1 MAMIFPRMRQIL
13 AGLCLSVLLLTTA
26 CAPEAPSRWDQV
38 QQETTQK
45 KPAAQTKTTTPKTTT
60 AASKPVSGSQF
71 NKFFPRPGSGYERVY
86 TQEKAGFAEAKLKQG
101 GKDVAMLAISDTAS
115 NPSAAAKYQQ
125 SSRTVAGYPAVE
137 TGTTATSVLVGD
149 RYQVKVISRDPAF
162 TKSDREAWLQ
172 KFDLNGLENL
182 PAARKS

>member
-1 MAMIFPRMRQIL
+1 MIFPRTRQIL
-13 AGLCLSVLLLTTA
+13 AGLCLSLLLLTTA
-26 CAPEAPSRWDQV
+26 CAPEEPSRWDQV

-45 KPAAQTKTTTPKTTT
+45 QPAAQTKTTT
-60 AASKPVSGSQF
+60 AATKPVSGDQF
-71 NKFFPRPGSGYERVY
+71 NKFFPQPGGGYERVY

-125 SSRTVAGYPAVE
+125 SSKTIAGYPAVE
-137 TGTTATSVLVGD
+137 TGTTATSVLVSD
-149 RYQVKVISRDPAF
+149 RYQVKVLSRDPGF

-172 KFDLNGLENL
+172 KFDLDGLKNL
-182 PAARKS
+182 PNTAQKS

>member
-1 MAMIFPRMRQIL
+1 MAMIVPRMRQIF
-13 AGLCLSVLLLTTA
+13 AGLCLSLLLLTTA

-45 KPAAQTKTTTPKTTT
+45 KPASQTKTTT
-60 AASKPVSGSQF
+60 AAKPTSGGQF
-71 NKFFPRPGSGYERVY
+71 NKFFPKSGGGYDRVY

-101 GKDVAMLAISDTAS
+101 GKDVAMLAISDTTS

-125 SSRTVAGYPAVE
+125 STRTISGYPAVE

-149 RYQVKVISRDPAF
+149 RYQVKVLSRDPGF

-172 KFDLNGLENL
+172 KFDLDGLKNL
-182 PAARKS
+182 PSTAQKS

>member
-1 MAMIFPRMRQIL
+1 MIFPRTRQIL
-13 AGLCLSVLLLTTA
+13 AGLCLSLLLLTTA
-26 CAPEAPSRWDQV
+26 CAPEEPSRWDQA

-45 KPAAQTKTTTPKTTT
+45 QPATGTKTTT
-60 AASKPVSGSQF
+60 AAKPTSGSQF
-71 NKFFPRPGSGYERVY
+71 NKFFPQPGAGYERVY

-101 GKDVAMLAISDTAS
+101 GKDVAMLAISDTTS

-125 SSRTVAGYPAVE
+125 SSKTIAGYPAVE

-149 RYQVKVISRDPAF
+149 RYQVKVLSRDPDF

-172 KFDLNGLENL
+172 KFDLDGLKNL
-182 PAARKS
+182 STTAQGQ

>member
-1 MAMIFPRMRQIL
+1 MIFPRMRQIL

-26 CAPEAPSRWDQV
+26 CASEEPSRWDQV

-45 KPAAQTKTTTPKTTT
+45 QPASGSGTTT
-60 AASKPVSGSQF
+60 AAKPTSGGQF
-71 NKFFPRPGSGYERVY
+71 NKFFPQPGGGYERVY

-115 NPSAAAKYQQ
+115 NPNAAAKYQQ
-125 SSRTVAGYPAVE
+125 STRTIAGYPAVE
-137 TGTTATSVLVGD
+137 TGTNATSVLVGN
-149 RYQVKVISRDPAF
+149 RYQVKVLSRDPSF

-172 KFDLNGLENL
+172 KFDLNGLRNL
-182 PAARKS
+182 PPTAQKS